1 MKFCTY
7 CSQVATSK
15 DSFGN
20 PTCKFHSKDRVFT
33 VKQKR
38 KFKPTKNYGNIP
50 NTLKFNG
57 KIFRKKSFT
66 KTKSDMDIKKHF
78 YKSRGYL
85 VRTFKVKGLQGKNF
99 WWIYIRKQGRN

>member
-20 PTCKFHSKDRVFT
+20 TTCKFHSKDHVFS

-38 KFKPTKNYGNIP
+38 KFKPVKNYGGVP
-50 NTLKFNG
+50 DTLKFNG
-57 KIFRKKSFT
+57 KLFHKKSWT
-66 KTKSDMDIKKHF
+66 KTKSDMHIKKHF

-85 VRTFKVKGLQGKNF
+85 VRTFKSKNIHGKTIY
-99 WWIYIRKQGRN
+99 WIYTRRN